1 MTLPRTAFNVL
12 MLIGTLSAGFAQTPA
27 PAAKPAAPIIPTVIT
42 SNEMEMWSTDT
53 ETRSVF
59 KDNVVVTGNNL
70 KITCDKLDVTA
81 TRLDDDKNKDATVGT
96 LEKFKTL
103 VATGNVHIVQGDRE
117 VTCGRAEVFPTE
129 DKVVLT
135 EKPVVID
142 SSGPYVATGTRIVLL
157 RGERRLFGDN
167 IRLQG
172 PPIRDLGFDKE
183 KPMQAPAPAPRLQG
197 PPIRDLG
204 FDKNKITPTPTKP
217 ARTP

>member
-1 MTLPRTAFNVL
+1 MTLLRPALYALLLLGCLPAV
-12 MLIGTLSAGFAQTPA
+12 FAQTPA
-27 PAAKPAAPIIPTVIT
+27 SAAKPAAPITPTVIT

-53 ETRSVF
+53 ETRSIF
-59 KDNVVVTGNNL
+59 KENVVVTGNNL

-81 TRLDDDKNKDATVGT
+81 TRLDDDKSKDATIGT

-117 VTCGRAEVFPTE
+117 VTCGRAEVFPAE

-172 PPIRDLGFDKE
+172 PPIRDLGFDKN
-183 KPMQAPAPAPRLQG
+183 KTMQTPAPLPKLPRTQ
-197 PPIRDLG
+197 
-204 FDKNKITPTPTKP
+204 
-217 ARTP
+217 

>member
-1 MTLPRTAFNVL
+1 MTLTRTFLYAL
-12 MLIGTLSAGFAQTPA
+12 LLLGSLTAGFAQTAA
-27 PAAKPAAPIIPTVIT
+27 PAAKPAAPLVPTVIT
-42 SNEMEMWSTDT
+42 STAMEMWSTDT
-53 ETRSVF
+53 ETRSIF
-59 KDNVVVTGNNL
+59 TENVVVTGNNL

-81 TRLDDDKNKDATVGT
+81 TRFDDDKNKDATVGP

-103 VATGNVHIVQGDRE
+103 IATGNVHIVQGDRE
-117 VTCGRAEVFPTE
+117 VTCGRAEVFPAE

-172 PPIRDLGFDKE
+172 PPIRDLGFDKN
-183 KPMQAPAPAPRLQG
+183 KTMQAPTTVPV
-197 PPIRDLG
+197 
-204 FDKNKITPTPTKP
+204 KP

>member
-172 PPIRDLGFDKE
+172 PPIRDLGFDKN
-183 KPMQAPAPAPRLQG
+183 KTMQAPSAL
-197 PPIRDLG
+197 
-204 FDKNKITPTPTKP
+204 PTPKP